1 MSTPAVAEGR
11 AVGSDA
17 GDNYINLSN
26 NVRLV
31 PAGGTIARSSA
42 MSTSTSRR
50 GRTNAS
56 REQQGTDETDDNFT
70 VNPQNAVSST
80 SGANENI
87 PDGGNAALAPVE
99 DFNLQRTL
107 TPLMRIKLS
116 ELSTSSSDSEGD
128 EMQQQDLGEDGAAG
142 NNDARRAVSP
152 PPNCAICLGRCKN
165 KCFTDSCMHQFCF
178 KCLCEWSKVKP
189 ECPLCKQIF
198 KSIIHN
204 VKSIDQFEEYH
215 VQPPTV
221 QIPHRPMEVTI
232 RSLPYIFDAVV
243 VEGHDWELPRRRNSV
258 HRLRPP
264 SNGIFYPSDVSNNG
278 EHGLGSNGARMYNHL
293 VYQNELLDMY
303 RQEAPD
309 AIASSGTLSQLWRRF
324 VYDRRLFALP
334 VCDIT
339 GRFRESTA
347 RFYRD
352 NPAQVHRLMPWINRD
367 IVCLLRNTEHD
378 VSTLLERINESL
390 LQTNILSPAFRRRLQ
405 PFLGAKTSHF
415 IHELN
420 NFARSPYDMI
430 GYDRAVHYLPQA
442 PEEIVIEFSSSAS
455 SDEENTSNDNER
467 RTRSRNSRARSDGEF
482 RVLSRS
488 GNSSA
493 TGSVG
498 ALLSFTVS
506 TTSEGTEAPGVT
518 VSINGRSGQSAA
530 INLSTH
536 NRVSG
541 DIIDLDDSE
550 LAYEAG
556 TSRAANDTG
565 SATSVATS
573 TSVTDETATT
583 SATASRPIPTVTD
596 NIELTS
602 SSSDECEFVLE
613 RKPPHLRT
621 PELVSLNSESDSDVV
636 FVEESKPLRKST
648 FISSADEEETVRENA
663 NKKSTAQNVTTATE
677 AAAHTSVD
685 HEELYNIGASTS
697 TGLRSS
703 GGGRGVKEMYES
715 SRRSTSSRRKRTLR
729 SSRASNENQA
739 KTSTTVHRGKRIYES
754 SCTSSNSDSTSCTSD
769 SDDEDF
775 RAKRKR
781 SKSRRSSKKRKPNRS
796 RRKVA
801 AQQNN
806 SSANSCGINST
817 STKNYR
823 KRGNSSHAKKQQSE
837 DTKRFKMEA
846 KSTGS
851 EYSSD
856 ECENLIQL
864 QRRLQARKEREAEKH
879 DQTIDYL
886 IDYVRDNES
895 SVSNTNANNSRHQM
909 LAGSQQLTAMQ
920 TGNNLHGIEAILKN
934 ENFDSESQNEN
945 SVHSDCGLQRLAE
958 AAESLEAAQNVCI
971 TSTNARE
978 SVAAN
983 IAIEE
988 EDNTFSSTVTQ
999 TTTAT
1004 TVTTT
1009 PANNRSISRASAT
1022 TNNTNDNDQE
1032 NENDHQHD
1040 NENEHENCNDD
1051 NDNYNSTDTSS
1062 TSSYCSDTSMSS
1074 PSLYSA
1080 SSGGGGEEVERGG
1093 NNDTEGD
1100 VNSLGLQQLLDAAS
1114 LTDGWLV
1121 QQISN
1126 AGADNEI
1133 EVSTA
1138 QHHANDEEANES
1150 NDRPELTLQR
1160 VDEEAVSLPD
1170 IENDVNGIFLN
1181 QHDSSLV
1188 LPFNYESEGSE
1199 SDTE

>member
-11 AVGSDA
+11 IGGDA
-17 GDNYINLSN
+17 GDNYMNLSS
-26 NVRLV
+26 NVRSAT
-31 PAGGTIARSSA
+31 AGDSSARTSA
-42 MSTSTSRR
+42 MSTSSSRR
-50 GRTNAS
+50 GRSNVARVSQVT
-56 REQQGTDETDDNFT
+56 EQSVENDAGDA
-70 VNPQNAVSST
+70 QNAVSST
-80 SGANENI
+80 SGAIENT
-87 PDGGNAALAPVE
+87 PDNGHGVPVPAE
-99 DFNLQRTL
+99 DMNLHRTL

-116 ELSTSSSDSEGD
+116 ELTTSSSDSEG
-128 EMQQQDLGEDGAAG
+128 EEVHQGTAEDGAAG
-142 NNDARRAVSP
+142 NGDSRRAVSP

-189 ECPLCKQIF
+189 ECPLCKQTF

-243 VEGHDWELPRRRNSV
+243 VEGHDWELPRRRNSA
-258 HRLRPP
+258 HRIRPA
-264 SNGIFYPSDVSNNG
+264 SSGIFYPSEASANG
-278 EHGLGSNGARMYNHL
+278 EHGSSSNGASMYNHL
-293 VYQNELLDMY
+293 VYRNELLDMY

-309 AIASSGTLSQLWRRF
+309 AIATSGTLSQLWRRF
-324 VYDRRLFALP
+324 IYDRRLFALP

-378 VSTLLERINESL
+378 VSSLLERINESL

-405 PFLGAKTSHF
+405 PYLGTKTSHF

-455 SDEENTSNDNER
+455 SDDENASNDNER
-467 RTRSRNSRARSDGEF
+467 STRSRNSRVRNDGEF

-488 GNSSA
+488 GNSSVS
-493 TGSVG
+493 GSVG

-536 NRVSG
+536 NRVSS

-550 LAYEAG
+550 VPYEGA
-556 TSRAANDTG
+556 TSRATNDPG
-565 SATSVATS
+565 SS
-573 TSVTDETATT
+573 TSAAAPT
-583 SATASRPIPTVTD
+583 SANEEMASTSAAANRPLPTVTE

-636 FVEESKPLRKST
+636 FVEESKPRRKST
-648 FISSADEEETVRENA
+648 YLSSAAEDQEECENS
-663 NKKSTAQNVTTATE
+663 NKKSTNQNPTVAEGSAQAS
-677 AAAHTSVD
+677 AD
-685 HEELYNIGASTS
+685 REELYNIGASTS

-703 GGGRGVKEMYES
+703 GAGRGIKEMYER
-715 SRRSTSSRRKRTLR
+715 SRRSVSTRRKRNLR
-729 SSRASNENQA
+729 SNRANDEAQA

-754 SCTSSNSDSTSCTSD
+754 SCTSSYSSSCTSD

-775 RAKRKR
+775 SVQRQR
-781 SKSRRSSKKRKPNRS
+781 SKSRRTSKRAKPTRS

-801 AQQNN
+801 TQQNN
-806 SSANSCGINST
+806 RRGNSRGRNST
-817 STKNYR
+817 SSR
-823 KRGNSSHAKKQQSE
+823 KRKVSSSTNKQQSE
-837 DTKRFKMEA
+837 DAKRFKVEA
-846 KSTGS
+846 RSSDS

-856 ECENLIQL
+856 DSQSLIQL
-864 QRRLQARKEREAEKH
+864 QRRLQALKDREKQGATLEN
-879 DQTIDYL
+879 IDKTLSYL
-886 IDYVRDNES
+886 IECDRDNES
-895 SVSNTNANNSRHQM
+895 SISTANANNSTDQM
-909 LAGSQQLTAMQ
+909 PTGSQQLENVMQ
-920 TGNNLHGIEAILKN
+920 ADEFQDLKPMTKQ

-945 SVHSDCGLQRLAE
+945 SVPSDCGRQRLFE
-958 AAESLEAAQNVCI
+958 AAEESLDVAQNVCP
-971 TSTNARE
+971 TSTNECEVA
-978 SVAAN
+978 AAN

-988 EDNTFSSTVTQ
+988 ENTFSSTVTQ

-1022 TNNTNDNDQE
+1022 TNNTNDND
-1032 NENDHQHD
+1032 ND
-1040 NENEHENCNDD
+1040 NGNENCND
-1051 NDNYNSTDTSS
+1051 NDNYNTSETSS
-1062 TSSYCSDTSMSS
+1062 TSSSSTDTSVSS
-1074 PSLYSA
+1074 PSLFSA
-1080 SSGGGGEEVERGG
+1080 SSGGEEEDGDDNDR
-1093 NNDTEGD
+1093 NNDDNDEDG
-1100 VNSLGLQQLLDAAS
+1100 NSLGLQQLLDSAS
-1114 LTDGWLV
+1114 LGDAWLV
-1121 QQISN
+1121 HQLGNS
-1126 AGADNEI
+1126 GADNEM

-1138 QHHANDEEANES
+1138 QHANDDENGS
-1150 NDRPELTLQR
+1150 NDRSDLSPQHVE
-1160 VDEEAVSLPD
+1160 EEALSLPD
-1170 IENDVNGIFLN
+1170 IENDVGGIFLN

-1188 LPFNYESEGSE
+1188 LPFNYDAEGSQ
-1199 SDTE
+1199 SDNE